1 MKISEYI
8 ESIEDKYRWKLKIVK
23 KWIFRI
29 LLDEDAYFMSKM
41 FYLKLTKLDKETIK
55 VWFPD
60 WAKNKWLK
68 ILEEKNI
75 SYVLFEKKDNSYKRV
90 WLYKWISISK
100 IYKID
105 MEDYLLLKN
114 RILKLNKL
122 WIEEKNQKNFILK
135 DRLEEVY
142 ILLSQ
147 QMIKMPKKERYYFRD
162 KIEKLFMDLLQ
173 FVYEFMYNLENR
185 KLLIKQI
192 FNKVMILR
200 EFTRFLYKIWKIRND
215 NVYLDLWD
223 RWIEILKIC
232 KWIMS
237 KY

>member
-1 MKISEYI
+1 MKTKNSQ
-8 ESIEDKYRWKLKIVK
+8 KV
-23 KWIFRI
+23 
-29 LLDEDAYFMSKM
+29 AYFMSKM

>member
-1 MKISEYI
+1 
-8 ESIEDKYRWKLKIVK
+8 
-23 KWIFRI
+23 
-29 LLDEDAYFMSKM
+29 
-41 FYLKLTKLDKETIK
+41 
-55 VWFPD
+55 
-60 WAKNKWLK
+60 
-68 ILEEKNI
+68 
-75 SYVLFEKKDNSYKRV
+75 
-90 WLYKWISISK
+90 
-100 IYKID
+100 
-105 MEDYLLLKN
+105 ME
-114 RILKLNKL
+114 
-122 WIEEKNQKNFILK
+122 
-135 DRLEEVY
+135 
-142 ILLSQ
+142 
-147 QMIKMPKKERYYFRD
+147 
-162 KIEKLFMDLLQ
+162 LLQ